1 MNDTIFFIRP
11 MARHGP
17 DKKGLEKDGARG
29 REQPFLNRFCLPR
42 LHTSFTSNSEHC
54 FLSQRRKERQEI
66 QSFVQIQRLVIFFA
80 ILACLARE
88 NIRDGA
94 AVVRGL

>member
-1 MNDTIFFIRP
+1 
-11 MARHGP
+11 MACHGP

-29 REQPFLNRFCLPR
+29 KKQPFLKGSAFPVCIPD
-42 LHTSFTSNSEHC
+42 FTSNGEPC

-66 QSFVQIQRLVIFFA
+66 QSFFQIQRIVIFFA